1 MVDMSV
7 RIGTLELKNPVMPG
21 SGTFAEGLDKVM
33 DLNRLGAIVTKTVT
47 PDVREGCPPPR
58 VVEYRDATL
67 MAIGIPCKGPEH
79 YVNDIVQFYRR
90 FKTPLIASISAPS
103 VEEFARLA
111 SYISVPGVA
120 AIEANISCPNL
131 QKDGL
136 SFSMDGEAT
145 EHVIRAMKSATDRP
159 IWAKLTPNVTDI
171 AAVAQ
176 AAESGGADAVT
187 VANGML
193 GMEVDVE
200 NFRPA
205 LGNVTGGLTGPA
217 TKPVILRMAYQV
229 AHAVRIPV
237 IGCGGISTAKD
248 AIAYMMVGASAVQVG
263 TANFIHP
270 TAMLDII
277 AGIEDFCRR
286 KGLARASYLTGALRV
301 AERRPKVQ
309 VS

>member
-47 PDVREGCPPPR
+47 PDIREGCPPPR

-79 YVNDIVQFYRR
+79 YVNEIVRFYRR
-90 FKTPLIASISAPS
+90 FETPLIASISAPS

-131 QKDGL
+131 KKDGR
-136 SFSMDGEAT
+136 SFSMDCEAT
-145 EHVIRAMKSATDRP
+145 EHVIRAMKGATDRP

-176 AAESGGADAVT
+176 ARSTNWRAT
-187 VANGML
+187 QPRT
-193 GMEVDVE
+193 
-200 NFRPA
+200 RP
-205 LGNVTGGLTGPA
+205 
-217 TKPVILRMAYQV
+217 
-229 AHAVRIPV
+229 
-237 IGCGGISTAKD
+237 
-248 AIAYMMVGASAVQVG
+248 G
-263 TANFIHP
+263 TAP
-270 TAMLDII
+270 TTSSPGVPCLP
-277 AGIEDFCRR
+277 RR
-286 KGLARASYLTGALRV
+286 SSSAALRV
-301 AERRPKVQ
+301 RIRHPERSAMAVKCHPPARSTAPTGTVTTARPSCSLPDSTL
-309 VS
+309 VSTRVTPQPRDGERGPGDRESEHVHPGCLPPRAPGPA

>member
-79 YVNDIVQFYRR
+79 YVNEIVRFYRR
-90 FKTPLIASISAPS
+90 FETPLIASISAPS

-131 QKDGL
+131 KKDGL
-136 SFSMDGEAT
+136 SFSMYCEAT
-145 EHVIRAMKSATDRP
+145 EHVIRVMKSATDRP

-301 AERRPKVQ
+301 AERQPKVQ